1 MDDPNRPVHRRMTLR
16 TLLLCAALT
25 LWILLFALTWFFTAR
40 ADDDILWLAP
50 AFFLPQ
56 FAFVA
61 ALAAWPRRRPWPWL
75 PFLTATIL
83 SSVVI
88 GLSMLFMVG
97 SVLESLHTKGETMPA
112 GMIVAPLLIVAASFG
127 LFLPLRRR
135 SRRRAAVVLLAS
147 ICVGA
152 LLTLLIATS
161 ALPMADKQDVFLSGL
176 FCRISIA
183 MALTFIVWTVPG
195 WIAAFT
201 LLRDDE
207 GTGFI
212 QAGGGGIREA

>member
-1 MDDPNRPVHRRMTLR
+1 MDVPNRPAHRSMTLR
-16 TLLLCAALT
+16 TLLLRAGLT

-56 FAFVA
+56 FALVA
-61 ALAAWPRRRPWPWL
+61 ALAAWPRRCPWPWL

-83 SSVVI
+83 SSVVN

-112 GMIVAPLLIVAASFG
+112 GMIVAPLVTLVASFFF
-127 LFLPLRRR
+127 FLPLRRR

-147 ICVGA
+147 MCGGA
-152 LLTLLIATS
+152 LLALLIATS

-183 MALTFIVWTVPG
+183 MALTILVWTVPG

-201 LLRDDE
+201 LIRADD
-207 GTGFI
+207 GTGSPT
-212 QAGGGGIREA
+212 

>member
-1 MDDPNRPVHRRMTLR
+1 MTLR
-16 TLLLCAALT
+16 TLLLRAALA

-56 FAFVA
+56 FALVA

-97 SVLESLHTKGETMPA
+97 SVLESLHTKVETMPA
-112 GMIVAPLLIVAASFG
+112 GMIVAPLLTVAASFG

-147 ICVGA
+147 ICGGA

-161 ALPMADKQDVFLSGL
+161 AKPMADKQDVFLAGL

-201 LLRDDE
+201 LIRDDE
-207 GTGFI
+207 GAGPI